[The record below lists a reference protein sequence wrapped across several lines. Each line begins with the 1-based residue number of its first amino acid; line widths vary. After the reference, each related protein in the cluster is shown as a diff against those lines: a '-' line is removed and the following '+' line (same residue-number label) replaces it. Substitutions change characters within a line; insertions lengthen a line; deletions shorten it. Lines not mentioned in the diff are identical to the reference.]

1 MTTTTYDTTATF
13 ASLQGRLG
21 SRLATLRADWAKW
34 RQYRK
39 TVNEL
44 SALSTRDLDDLGI
57 ARGMIRSI
65 ALEAAYGK

>member
-1 MTTTTYDTTATF
+1 MATTTYGNSTII
-13 ASLQGRLG
+13 ASLQGRLP
-21 SRLATLRADWAKW
+21 SRFATLRADWAKW
-34 RQYRK
+34 RLYRK

-57 ARGMIRSI
+57 SRASIRTI